1 MDLKKYISTIN
12 DFPKPG
18 IIFRDV
24 NTLLEDGEALTYT
37 IEQFIS
43 FAKKVGATK
52 IVGPEA
58 RGFLFGMPVAYAL
71 GLPFVPVR
79 KPGKLPRK
87 TIETSYDLEY
97 GKNTLCIHE
106 DSIKPGDKVLI
117 TDDLLATGGTIA
129 ATINLIEQLGGEI
142 VGLAFVIE
150 LDGLNGRAKFGNK
163 EICSLIHYE

>member
-1 MDLKKYISTIN
+1 MDLKKYISTIE

-24 NTLLEDGEALTYT
+24 NTLLDNADALKYT
-37 IEQFIS
+37 IDKFS
-43 FAKKVGATK
+43 DYAKERGANK

-58 RGFLFGMPVAYAL
+58 RGFLFGTPVAYL
-71 GLPFVPVR
+71 TNNPFVPVR

-87 TIETSYDLEY
+87 TIETSYELEY

-106 DSIKPGDKVLI
+106 DSVKKGDKIVI
-117 TDDLLATGGTIA
+117 VDDLLATGGTIA
-129 ATINLIEQLGGEI
+129 ATIKLIEQLGGEV

-150 LDGLNGRAKFGNK
+150 LDSLKGRDNFVNYD
-163 EICSLIHYE
+163 ICSLVHY